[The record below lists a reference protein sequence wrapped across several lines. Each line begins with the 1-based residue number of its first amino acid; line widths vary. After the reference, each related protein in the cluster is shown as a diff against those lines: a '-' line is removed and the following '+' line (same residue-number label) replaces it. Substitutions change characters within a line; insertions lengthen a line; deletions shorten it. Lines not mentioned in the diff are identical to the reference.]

1 MKQFIIV
8 SGGRI
13 DDGFAAGVIAEKKEA
28 ILIAADSG
36 MDFFYR
42 NGIKPDVIVGDFDS
56 AASESLEFFRAQDD
70 IQMQELNPVKDD
82 TDTEAAI
89 RFAIEMGA
97 EQITILGGTG
107 SRLDHVLGNIELLGI
122 GLQEKVSMELLDA
135 SNRIRMLDHGIA
147 MRKEEQFGTY
157 VSLIPYTTEVE
168 HLTLRGFQYPLSD
181 YCLKGFCSLG
191 ISNEIIEEEASIS
204 FEEGILLLIES
215 RDEPAGA
222 N

>member
-8 SGGRI
+8 SGGYVE
-13 DDGFAAGVIAEKKEA
+13 DTFAKSVIASKQA
-28 ILIAADSG
+28 VLIAADSG

-56 AASESLEFFRAQDD
+56 VASESLAFFRVQEG
-70 IQMQELNPVKDD
+70 IRMQELNPIKDD
-82 TDTEAAI
+82 TDTESSI
-89 RFAIEMGA
+89 RLAIEMGA

-122 GLQEKVSMELLDA
+122 GLQEGVSITILDA
-135 SNRIRMLDHGIA
+135 HNRIRMIDQGITI
-147 MRKEEQFGTY
+147 RKEEQFGTY

-168 HLTLRGFQYPLSD
+168 HLTLRGFKYSLSD

-191 ISNEIIEEEASIS
+191 VSNEISKEEAVIS
-204 FEEGILLLIES
+204 FDGGILLVIES
-215 RDEPAGA
+215 QDKPARA
-222 N
+222 I